1 MTKHPY
7 VRTQMR
13 VGWLGLMSL
22 AFWLVLRLEIPDC
35 YKRNGDVLPSAL
47 KTASLTGQ

>member
-22 AFWLVLRLEIPDC
+22 AFWLVPRLEIPDC
-35 YKRNGDVLPSAL
+35 YKKKRRCFTFRPENC
-47 KTASLTGQ
+47 